1 MWSWL
6 LQPGILSGIVEASV
20 PSRGD
25 HDSIV
30 PVRSCPRAALSNYRC
45 AVRGDARHFDSHK
58 IFGGL
63 ATLPL
68 RALLSNLGRLAK
80 PRQRTRSA
88 VGDGQPQTI
97 FSFVVDTDPKFAYQ
111 GYQLA
116 RSLIE
121 HCGGD
126 AAAVHAQF
134 TPEVRAATRQPFEEL
149 GCTLHELSRFGDGR
163 YCNKVGQL
171 QNLLTCDFA
180 CAVLL
185 DTDMIAIGDLR
196 PYLSSTVFQAK
207 IVDLVNPSISALEEI
222 ARRAGMAK
230 QFARVATEAGDG
242 DTYFG
247 NCNGGFYAIP
257 KALCPIVDVAWRHWT
272 LWLLDNIEPLA
283 CEGKQGHAD
292 QVAMWLTIH
301 MTQVPFLLAPSN
313 VNYFVHLAADHRYFD
328 RNREIALIHYH
339 DSLNGLG
346 LLEPPIQLNDTERAA
361 IAKANFQIGSVFD
374 NRLFWDLR
382 YAHFSDRGSGFGSRG
397 ESLDYKRALL
407 RQEGAEQAESVLD
420 FGCGDLE
427 VLKVLNLQGYLGI
440 DCSQTALALAQQAR
454 PEWAFQMFTLDESTL
469 AIAPKHFVICFEV
482 LIHQRTA
489 QAYESLIKFLADH
502 TLQTLIVSGYEH
514 NDATRSL
521 NHMLFFHEP
530 LETSLQ
536 RTGRFRSIKRV
547 GEHTSVAIFRCD
559 V

>member
-1 MWSWL
+1 M
-6 LQPGILSGIVEASV
+6 
-20 PSRGD
+20 
-25 HDSIV
+25 
-30 PVRSCPRAALSNYRC
+30 ALRE
-45 AVRGDARHFDSHK
+45 
-58 IFGGL
+58 L
-63 ATLPL
+63 M
-68 RALLSNLGRLAK
+68 SNLGRLAK
-80 PRQRTRSA
+80 NRQRIRSA
-88 VGDGQPQTI
+88 VGEGRRQTI

-111 GYQLA
+111 GYHLA

-149 GCTLHELSRFGDGR
+149 GCTLHEVSRFGDGR

-185 DTDMIAIGDLR
+185 DTDMIAIADLR
-196 PYLSSTVFQAK
+196 PYLSNTVFQAK
-207 IVDLVNPSISALEEI
+207 IVDLANPSISALEEI

-230 QFARVATEAGDG
+230 QFARVRTEAGDG
-242 DTYFG
+242 DTYSG

-272 LWLLDNIEPLA
+272 LWLLGNIDLLA
-283 CEGKQGHAD
+283 CEGKEGHVD

-301 MTQVPFLLAPSN
+301 MAQVPFLLAPSN
-313 VNYFVHLAADHRYFD
+313 VNYFVHFAADHRYFD

-339 DSLNGLG
+339 DSLNALG
-346 LLEPPIQLNDTERAA
+346 LLEPPIQLSDTERAA
-361 IAKANFQIGSVFD
+361 IAKANFQIESVFE

-382 YAHFSDRGSGFGSRG
+382 YSRFSDRGSGLGSRG
-397 ESLDYKRALL
+397 ESLVYKRDLL

-427 VLKVLNLQGYLGI
+427 VLKVLDLKGYLGV
-440 DCSQTALALAQQAR
+440 DCSQTALALAQQAK
-454 PEWAFQMFTLDESTL
+454 PEWAFQMFTLDESRVE
-469 AIAPKHFVICFEV
+469 IAPKHFVICFEV
-482 LIHQRTA
+482 LIHQCTA
-489 QAYESLIKFLADH
+489 QAYDSLIRFLADH

-514 NDATRSL
+514 SETTRSL

-536 RTGRFRSIKRV
+536 RTGRFRSIKRI
-547 GEHTSVAIFRCD
+547 GEHTSVTIFRCD